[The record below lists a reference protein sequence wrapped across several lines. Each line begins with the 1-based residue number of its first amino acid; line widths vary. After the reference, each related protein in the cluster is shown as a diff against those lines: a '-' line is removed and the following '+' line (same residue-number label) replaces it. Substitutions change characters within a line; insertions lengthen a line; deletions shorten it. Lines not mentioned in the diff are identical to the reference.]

1 MVAERCMR
9 RKMFSERVSKAIY
22 IMRSRRLLRGSDHVA
37 IFSFDCYRAG
47 VARHIEFAVF
57 GRPKYVALWLDS
69 IKPSALHFY
78 VDDSVYV
85 LSAAMNLLGDFL

>member
-22 IMRSRRLLRGSDHVA
+22 IMRSRRLLRGSAHFA
-37 IFSFDCYRAG
+37 IFLFDCYRAG
-47 VARHIEFAVF
+47 VVQHIEFAVF